1 MNDIWVI
8 LSQNGLYLTLA
19 LLGSIAACLLIR
31 YGVSWKQSG
40 LRTERVKKRQKI
52 VVLLGA
58 IAFGMSHILAPLALE
73 LPVSGDYY
81 VLHLLFTIGGC
92 LGAVSLAIRYA
103 LTPSNGSTR
112 FFLTGL
118 LVSLTVLL
126 FDYANAILLF
136 HEVVVWN
143 PDLVALTAG
152 LAFCIG
158 FSVIRLFALSN
169 RNREQ
174 GLSSRWSLFGVVFC
188 GIALFGIPLLA
199 VLSLLPLDT
208 YAEAGEI
215 GANRAYLVPY
225 IVMLIVIV
233 GLAAIPDNFLRV
245 REKLQ
250 SRKMQEREQHYISL
264 YEHNPDGVLEFDHR
278 GTVTGMNARAE
289 AIAKKLGKKM
299 LGEPFTDLFTGEQR
313 RLVAEHLKY
322 VLSGKPG
329 TIEIDVRG
337 IDHYIQSYAL
347 TSLPIVVDR
356 QVVGAYSMAKNIT
369 KRKRDQETIRHLAY
383 HDELTG
389 LANRRSFEVT
399 LERYTHYGD
408 RKPEPFTLLFVDLDR
423 FKRVNDFFGH
433 AFGDLVIK
441 HSAKLIKDSLP
452 NGAFLARMGGDE
464 FTAILPG
471 IHRRSEVEK
480 CAARIVERFDESL
493 EIGKHTVK
501 LSASVGIAL
510 YPEDGLSGELL
521 TKHADS
527 AMYEAKQN
535 GSSQYRFYDPVSDR
549 NSLEEILLE
558 QDLEQA
564 LEHNQLRLVY
574 QPKFDIR
581 SGRATGYE
589 ALLRWDHPVQGEISP
604 LRFIPLAEKSGMI
617 VPIEQWVLRTACLQ
631 AKRWE
636 EAGLETLPIAVNI
649 SQVHLMKPDI
659 FESIMQTLHET
670 GFDPNLLELEITE
683 SAMMHNEEHVIDIL
697 EKLKETG
704 ISVSMDDFGT
714 GYSSLSYLH
723 SLPINSL
730 KIDRSFIRKMTTDRD
745 SKAIAEMIISMARQ
759 LQLKI
764 IAEGVETLEQVSML
778 QELRCYDVQG
788 FYYSRPLSP
797 EQVGRMDVLPLNN
810 SAMQQNSLNSNR

>member
-8 LSQNGLYLTLA
+8 LSLNGLYLALS
-19 LLGSIAACLLIR
+19 LLGSVAACVLIR

-40 LRTERVKKRQKI
+40 LRTEKVKKRQRT

-58 IAFGMSHILAPLALE
+58 VAFGVSHILAPLSLE
-73 LPVSGDYY
+73 LPVSNDYY
-81 VLHLLFTIGGC
+81 VLHLLFTVLGC
-92 LGAVSLAIRYA
+92 LGAMSLAIRYA
-103 LTPSNGSTR
+103 LMPATGSTR

-118 LVSLTVLL
+118 FMSITILL
-126 FDYANAILLF
+126 FDYVNVVLLF
-136 HEVVVWN
+136 HKIAVWN
-143 PDLVALTAG
+143 PDLVAMTAG
-152 LAFCIG
+152 LTFCIG

-169 RNREQ
+169 RNREH
-174 GLSSRWSLFGVVFC
+174 GLNSRWSLFAVIFC
-188 GIALFGIPLLA
+188 GLALFGIPILA
-199 VLSLLPLDT
+199 VLSVLPLET
-208 YAEAGEI
+208 YSAAGEI
-215 GANRAYLVPY
+215 GEGRAYLIPY
-225 IVMLIVIV
+225 LVMLVVVCGLV
-233 GLAAIPDNFLRV
+233 GIPDNLLRV
-245 REKLQ
+245 RERLQ
-250 SRKMQEREQHYISL
+250 SRKIQEREQHYISL
-264 YEHNPDGVLEFDHR
+264 YEHNPDGVLEFDNR
-278 GTVTGMNARAE
+278 GVVTGMNARAE
-289 AIAKKLGKKM
+289 FIAKKLGQKM
-299 LGEPFTDLFTGEQR
+299 LGSRFTDLFAGEQR
-313 RLVAEHLKY
+313 RIVAEHMKL
-322 VLSGKPG
+322 VLGGKPG
-329 TIEIDVRG
+329 TAEIDVRG
-337 IDHYIQSYAL
+337 VDHYIQSFAL

-356 QVVGAYSMAKNIT
+356 QVVGAYSIVKNIT

-399 LERYTHYGD
+399 LERYTHYGEQ
-408 RKPEPFTLLFVDLDR
+408 KPEPFTLIFVDMDR

-441 HSAKLIKDSLP
+441 HAGKLIKDSLP

-471 IHRRSEVEK
+471 IHRRAEVEK
-480 CAARIVERFDESL
+480 CADRIVKRFDEPFEL
-493 EIGKHTVK
+493 GKHTVK

-549 NSLEEILLE
+549 SSLEEILLE
-558 QDLEQA
+558 QDLEHA
-564 LEHNQLRLVY
+564 LEREQLRLLY

-589 ALLRWDHPVQGEISP
+589 ALLRWNHPVHGEIPP
-604 LRFIPLAEKSGMI
+604 LRFIPLAEKNGMI
-617 VPIEQWVLRTACLQ
+617 VPIEQWVLRTACRQ
-631 AKRWE
+631 AKSWE
-636 EAGLETLPIAVNI
+636 AQGFETLPIAVNI

-659 FESIMQTLHET
+659 FESIMNTLQET
-670 GFDPNLLELEITE
+670 DFDPNLLELEITE
-683 SAMMHNEEHVIDIL
+683 SAMMHNEEHVIEIL
-697 EKLKETG
+697 EKLKDTG

-759 LQLKI
+759 LELKI
-764 IAEGVETLEQVSML
+764 VAEGVETLEQVAML

-788 FYYSRPLSP
+788 FYYSKPLSP
-797 EQVGRMDVLPLNN
+797 EQIGQMRV
-810 SAMQQNSLNSNR
+810 SQQS